1 MFTPSQNDVRRFF
14 CQVHAKLKLRQPL
27 DNMEALASPWVQ
39 DHPEYDQDLVDVE
52 LAIHKDYSV
61 DGGQENPF
69 LHLSMHLSIQE
80 QCSIDQPKGVR
91 LAVEQLAKEL
101 DSLHL
106 AHHAA
111 MECLGL
117 MLWESQR
124 SGLPPD
130 GHQYLE
136 SLQKRATRGL

>member
-14 CQVHAKLKLRQPL
+14 CQVQAKLKLHQPL
-27 DNMEALASPWVQ
+27 DGMEALAAPWVQ
-39 DHPEYDQDLVDVE
+39 DHPEYAMDLEDAQA
-52 LAIHKDYSV
+52 AIHKSYPP
-61 DGGQENPF
+61 DGSKENPF

-91 LAVEQLAKEL
+91 QAIERLTQEL

-106 AHHAA
+106 AHHEA

-130 GHQYLE
+130 PHQYLE
-136 SLQKRATRGL
+136 ALKKRATRKH

>member
-1 MFTPSQNDVRRFF
+1 
-14 CQVHAKLKLRQPL
+14 
-27 DNMEALASPWVQ
+27 MEAMASHWIE
-39 DHPEYDQDLVDVE
+39 DHPEYDQDLLDVE
-52 LAIHKDYSV
+52 QAIHKIYPM
-61 DGGQENPF
+61 DGGKENPF

-91 LAVEQLAKEL
+91 GAIEQLAKEL

-111 MECLGL
+111 MECLGV

-136 SLQKRATRGL
+136 SLKKRATQKH

>member
-14 CQVHAKLKLRQPL
+14 CQVHAKLKLHQPL
-27 DNMEALASPWVQ
+27 DNMEAMASRWVE
-39 DHPEYDQDLVDVE
+39 DHPEYDQDLLDVE
-52 LAIHKDYSV
+52 QAIHKTYPM
-61 DGGQENPF
+61 DGGKENPF

-91 LAVEQLAKEL
+91 GAIEQLAKEL

-111 MECLGL
+111 MECLGV

-136 SLQKRATRGL
+136 SLKKRATRRH